1 MRVILDN
8 IAKRFQFNWIIQN
21 VNLEIPDTGVI
32 GVSGRNGSGKST
44 LMSIISGY
52 LSPSEGNIS
61 YHIKNQAINRDDIFR
76 HINQVG
82 PYISLIK
89 EFTLPEQYAFHFKF
103 RKLEQGSYEAFRD
116 FLGMDYDESKQI
128 GAYSSGMHQRL
139 LIALSL
145 YGAEPL
151 LLLDEPTSYL
161 DPKAKEWFYSKLSS
175 QIGKKTII
183 VASND
188 DEDFQFCNDQYEIIQ
203 SELIIK
209 Q

>member
-1 MRVILDN
+1 MKVVLDN
-8 IAKRFQFNWIIQN
+8 IAKRFQYNWILQN
-21 VNLEIPDTGVI
+21 IAIEIGDKEVLGI
-32 GVSGRNGSGKST
+32 SGRNGSGKST

-52 LSPSEGNIS
+52 LSSTEGNIS
-61 YHIKNQAINRDDIFR
+61 YFNEGQAIKRDEIYR
-76 HINQVG
+76 YINQVG

-89 EFTLPEQYAFHFKF
+89 ELTLPEQYAFHFKF
-103 RKLEQGSYEAFRD
+103 RKIQQGDYSDFRI

-139 LIALSL
+139 LIALCL

-161 DPKAKEWFYSKLSS
+161 DPKAKEWFYDKLSS

-188 DEDFQFCNDQYEIIQ
+188 VEDFQFCKKKYEIVG
-203 SELIIK
+203 SELIVK